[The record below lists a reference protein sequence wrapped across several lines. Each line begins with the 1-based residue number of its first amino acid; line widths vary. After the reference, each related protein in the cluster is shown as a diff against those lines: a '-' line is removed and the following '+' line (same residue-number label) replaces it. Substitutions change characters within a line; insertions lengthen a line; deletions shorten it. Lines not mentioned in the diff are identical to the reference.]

1 MGELLLARISQI
13 RDNTLFEALPLII
26 GESIAMSL
34 GTGEATADLL
44 RRAKRG
50 DEKALEA
57 IYAHL
62 KGPLFGLAYRYTSN
76 ATVAEDLLQDIF
88 LKIFSHL
95 GDVDKP
101 DTFVPWAYRIA
112 LNTCFSHLREIRSSR
127 GKTVS
132 LNEIEGVLADA
143 GRTGLSS
150 EARKPLEEAIAALP
164 DGLRAVFLLHDFQGF
179 KHEEISR
186 TLGCSVGTSKSQ
198 LFKARMRLREQLE
211 RKRAV

>member
-1 MGELLLARISQI
+1 MAELLLAPTPEI
-13 RDNTLFEALPLII
+13 RDNSFLGVVPLTAGEPIDMSIGI
-26 GESIAMSL
+26 GE
-34 GTGEATADLL
+34 EKADLL

-50 DEKALEA
+50 DEKALET
-57 IYAHL
+57 IYTRL

-95 GDVDKP
+95 DDVDRP
-101 DTFVPWAYRIA
+101 ETFEPWAYRIA
-112 LNTCFSHLREIRSSR
+112 VNTCFSYLREVKSGR

-132 LNEIEGVLADA
+132 LSDVEGILAA
-143 GRTGLSS
+143 PGGSERPS
-150 EARKPLEEAIAALP
+150 EARKPLEEAIAGLP
-164 DGLRAVFLLHDFQGF
+164 ERLRAVFLLHDLQGF

-198 LFKARMRLREQLE
+198 LFKARMKLREQLE